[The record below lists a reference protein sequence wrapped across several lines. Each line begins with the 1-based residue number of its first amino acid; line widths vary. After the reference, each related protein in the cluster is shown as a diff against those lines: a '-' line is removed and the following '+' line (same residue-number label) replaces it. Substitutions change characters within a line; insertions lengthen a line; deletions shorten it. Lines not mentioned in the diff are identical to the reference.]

1 MHNPFF
7 PMDNRK
13 NKELY
18 KMTRFK
24 IQIGDKIFY
33 DVLSYQ
39 FSQVV
44 TNEDMSI
51 NIIFAKNY
59 PVVFKN
65 SNNPAER
72 VVITLENTDEI
83 DDIHSSE
90 SPVNTTL

>member
-1 MHNPFF
+1 
-7 PMDNRK
+7 
-13 NKELY
+13 
-18 KMTRFK
+18 MTRFK
-24 IQIGDKIFY
+24 IQIGDKTFY
-33 DVLSYQ
+33 DVLSYS

-51 NIIFAKNY
+51 NLIFAKGY

-65 SNNPAER
+65 SENPAER

-83 DDIHSSE
+83 NDIHSAK